1 MRRNSSAWLKGNK
14 LTSPAK
20 LDIIM
25 ANSTLYTRKGVFTQ
39 MITIERTIDLPDTYP
54 LDRLG
59 TLEKLL
65 FFDIETTGFSGD
77 YSNLYL
83 IGCTYFRDGSWHL
96 TQWFA
101 DKADSEEQL
110 LHAFFRFLNEF
121 DTVVH
126 FNGDGFDI
134 PYLLKRCR
142 AFHLPYDFSGVTSID
157 IYKRIKPYR
166 KLLELENLK
175 QKSIERFLGIYRQ
188 DKYSGGQ
195 LIEVYKDYLV
205 THEDALYDMLM
216 LHNREDLEGMP
227 LILPIMNYP
236 DFLEHDF
243 QFHDARILERPDLFG
258 QPQPVLV
265 LTLESQYEIP
275 VSFEHPTSVGNL
287 KAEGCGLTL
296 EIDLFQGTLKYF
308 YPDYK
313 DYYYLIYEDT
323 AVHKSIGEF
332 VDKSARKKATA
343 QTCYTKREGLFLP
356 QPIPVWEPALKK
368 EYKDKITYT
377 GYHEELFQDTEKLR
391 EYVRAILSHVG

>member
-1 MRRNSSAWLKGNK
+1 
-14 LTSPAK
+14 
-20 LDIIM
+20 
-25 ANSTLYTRKGVFTQ
+25 
-39 MITIERTIDLPDTYP
+39 MITIEKTIDLPDTYP

-59 TLEKLL
+59 ILEKLL

-101 DKADSEEQL
+101 DRADSEEQL
-110 LHAFFRFLNEF
+110 LHAFFRFLKEF

-142 AFHLPYDFSGVTSID
+142 ALHLPYDFSGVSSID

-175 QKSIERFLGIYRQ
+175 QKSIERFLSVYRQ

-236 DFLEHDF
+236 DFLEHDLQF
-243 QFHDARILERPDLFG
+243 QDARILERPDLFG

-265 LTLESQYEIP
+265 LTLESRYEIP
-275 VSFEHPTSVGNL
+275 VPLEHPVSVGRL
-287 KAEGCGLTL
+287 KAEGNRLTL

-343 QTCYTKREGLFLP
+343 QTCYTRREGLFLP
-356 QPIPVWEPALKK
+356 QPIPIWEPALKK
-368 EYKDKITYT
+368 EYKDKISYAE
-377 GYHEELFQDTEKLR
+377 YHGKLFEDTEKLT
-391 EYVRAILSHVG
+391 EYVKAVLSQAG

>member
-1 MRRNSSAWLKGNK
+1 
-14 LTSPAK
+14 
-20 LDIIM
+20 
-25 ANSTLYTRKGVFTQ
+25 
-39 MITIERTIDLPDTYP
+39 MITINHSISLPDTYP
-54 LDRLG
+54 LTRLG

-101 DKADSEEQL
+101 DTADSEEKL
-110 LHAFFRFLNEF
+110 LSAFFRFLKEF

-134 PYLLKRCR
+134 PYLLKRCH
-142 AFHLPYDFSGVTSID
+142 ALSLPYDFSGVTSID

-166 KLLELENLK
+166 KLLELESLK
-175 QKSIERFLGIYRQ
+175 QKSIERFLGIFRQ
-188 DKYSGGQ
+188 DQYSGGQ
-195 LIEVYKDYLV
+195 LIDVYKDYLL
-205 THEDALYDMLM
+205 TREDALYDMLM

-243 QFHDARILERPDLFG
+243 RFQDARILERTDIFG
-258 QPQPVLV
+258 KPYPVLV
-265 LTLESQYEIP
+265 LTVMSEYEIP
-275 VSFEHPTSVGNL
+275 VSFSHPTSVGTL
-287 KAEGCGLTL
+287 KAMGNELTL
-296 EIDLFQGTLKYF
+296 EIDLLEGTLKYY

-356 QPIPVWEPALKK
+356 QPVPVWEPALKK
-368 EYKDKITYT
+368 DYKDKMTYVE
-377 GYHEELFQDTEKLR
+377 YRQELFEDPEKLNR
-391 EYVRAILSHVG
+391 FVRLFLT